1 MHLQCSSTRLVYASA
16 GFAHVT
22 SLGAVS
28 TGCFALLCRAFLG
41 CLTWPQA
48 AYSSDTACLL
58 TSSCV
63 ALLCVLSYQMC
74 YMCIVPLPR
83 VNTGDWG
90 QSAPGLSHLMCS
102 AFLGCNLAQ
111 GSLLERHFMLAH
123 LLLVL
128 PCCVCC
134 HANCVMCVAASG
146 HGLWSWPL
154 LAAAVSAPHTPAAAT
169 HELPRAGD
177 SGAGE
182 GTASCTQPSCV
193 MSSLSTGSGIAFAV

>member
-1 MHLQCSSTRLVYASA
+1 MYIVSLGSKLMHLQCSSTRLVYASA

-48 AYSSDTACLL
+48 AYSSDTTCLL

-111 GSLLERHFMLAH
+111 GSLLQRDTTCELISCWCCLA
-123 LLLVL
+123 
-128 PCCVCC
+128 VC
-134 HANCVMCVAASG
+134 AVMPIV
-146 HGLWSWPL
+146 
-154 LAAAVSAPHTPAAAT
+154 
-169 HELPRAGD
+169 
-177 SGAGE
+177 
-182 GTASCTQPSCV
+182 
-193 MSSLSTGSGIAFAV
+193 